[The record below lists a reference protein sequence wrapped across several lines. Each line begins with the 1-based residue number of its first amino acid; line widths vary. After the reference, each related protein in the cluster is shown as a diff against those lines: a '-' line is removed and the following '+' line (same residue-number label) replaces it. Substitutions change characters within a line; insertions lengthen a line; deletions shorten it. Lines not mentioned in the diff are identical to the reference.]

1 MVTKLA
7 WLTRKRGVLLV
18 LSVLVA
24 ALGAKGGH
32 GHYGGLGFFDGG

>member
-18 LSVLVA
+18 FAALMA
-24 ALGAKGGH
+24 ALGAKTH
-32 GHYGGLGFFDGG
+32 THFATDGFFDGG